1 MLRWRL
7 LDTLWPFFPKYHV
20 RHASPLRPQTAVIKM
35 HMHVRARAH
44 TPRLHPVPAE
54 LLPLIKPTRSVWAK
68 TARTGNKSAAS
79 CKKTSIFTAEHTSP
93 MLYACQIYA
102 WGGTITHYWSVIS
115 GSARAAAPI
124 GPQPVGATS
133 LICCVHPHWCPEI
146 PAWAS
151 QLRIREGFLSFKSTF
166 LFTSRWHPFEYLYGY
181 NFMVDLHFITDMK
194 WRRKGNK
201 QKRQKPKVLC
211 FRFFFSK
218 VTIAEFKL

>member
-7 LDTLWPFFPKYHV
+7 VDTLWPFFPKYHV
-20 RHASPLRPQTAVIKM
+20 RRASPLRPQTAVITM
-35 HMHVRARAH
+35 HMLVRAH
-44 TPRLHPVPAE
+44 THTRRAFTPSPQNCSSSLNQRAAFGLKQRGLETRALPPA
-54 LLPLIKPTRSVWAK
+54 
-68 TARTGNKSAAS
+68 
-79 CKKTSIFTAEHTSP
+79 KKASIFTAEHTSP

-151 QLRIREGFLSFKSTF
+151 QVRIREGFLSFKSTF

-194 WRRKGNK
+194 WRRKETNRKGKN
-201 QKRQKPKVLC
+201 PKSFVS
-211 FRFFFSK
+211 FFSLS
-218 VTIAEFKL
+218 F